1 MTTTSQGCTYL
12 DTAYDARTS
21 RISPAPYC
29 GCTDVREG
37 SSFCNAHYPIVY
49 KEGSANRKRHADIR
63 RANTL
68 WDLASEF
75 NSIVLEL
82 EAEGYGN

>member
-1 MTTTSQGCTYL
+1 MNTQVNKQGCTYL
-12 DTAYDARTS
+12 APDYDARTS

-29 GCTDVREG
+29 GCKDIREG

-49 KEGSANRKRHADIR
+49 KEGSANRKRGADIR

-68 WDLASEF
+68 WDLESEF

-82 EAEGYGN
+82 EADE